1 MVGPWLSITS
11 TYALAELNQRLSR
24 LQQSNDLSDAEEFV
38 RLYQERVELLKK
50 FDLRS
55 VRADLSPA

>member
-1 MVGPWLSITS
+1 MAEHYLHIR
-11 TYALAELNQRLSR
+11 LAELNERLSR

-50 FDLRS
+50 FDLRL

>member
-1 MVGPWLSITS
+1 MAEHHLHIR
-11 TYALAELNQRLSR
+11 LAELNQRLLR
-24 LQQSNDLSDAEEFV
+24 LQQSKDLSDAEEFV

-50 FDLRS
+50 LDLRS

>member
-1 MVGPWLSITS
+1 MAEHHLHIR
-11 TYALAELNQRLSR
+11 LAELNQRLSR

-50 FDLRS
+50 LDLRS

>member
-1 MVGPWLSITS
+1 MAEHHLHIR
-11 TYALAELNQRLSR
+11 LAELNQRLSR
-24 LQQSNDLSDAEEFV
+24 LQQSKDLSDAEEFV

-50 FDLRS
+50 LDLRS

>member
-1 MVGPWLSITS
+1 MAEHNLHIRI
-11 TYALAELNQRLSR
+11 AELNQRLSR
-24 LQQSNDLSDAEEFV
+24 LQQSKDLSDAEEFV

-50 FDLRS
+50 LDLRS